1 MVKPVAC
8 ATRPCRLQ
16 WTLRQG
22 FTLIELLVVLA
33 IVALLLTI
41 ASPRYFGS
49 IEVAKE
55 TVLIDNLKSLR
66 GVIDQFHNDTGRYPK
81 DLDELVARR
90 YLRSAPVDPFT
101 ESAATWRLIPPE
113 GGAEGVMNI
122 KSGAQGTSRDGRAL
136 QDL

>member
-1 MVKPVAC
+1 VKPVAR
-8 ATRPCRLQ
+8 ATRPSRLQ
-16 WTLRQG
+16 CTLRRG

-41 ASPRYFGS
+41 AAPRYFGS
-49 IEVAKE
+49 IEVAKQ

-66 GVIDQFHNDTGRYPK
+66 AVIDQFHGDTGRYPK

-90 YLRSAPVDPFT
+90 YLRAAPVDPFT
-101 ESAATWRLIPPE
+101 ESTATWRLIPPE

-122 KSGAQGTSRDGRAL
+122 KSGAQGTLRDGRAL